1 MRIAHLG
8 LPLIAAMSLGACVG
22 VDVNGPLI
30 AASPEILRQ
39 ARIGGITLS
48 SNGVPTA
55 DNHAGMNT
63 DDLRRELAR
72 CARGTHSL
80 ALRLDIEDVFR
91 RDMTVIA
98 EFVDPAR
105 NDQIVGRYFMR
116 PRERVFDPARNLLD
130 DREMTIA
137 EEIGYAICN
146 TAFNTSASAPARQD

>member
-8 LPLIAAMSLGACVG
+8 LPLIAALSLSGCVG
-22 VDVNGPLI
+22 VDVDGPLI
-30 AASPEILRQ
+30 TAPPEILRQ
-39 ARIGGITLS
+39 AKIGGITQS

-80 ALRLDIEDVFR
+80 ALRLDIEDAFR

-105 NDQIVGRYFMR
+105 DEIVGRYFMR
-116 PRERVFDPARNLLD
+116 PRERVFSPAQNLLD